1 MRHGFRLMMQKG
13 LSSRERKVALKTFHW
28 FIKESFNPEQWDEKQ
43 KRYVPI
49 KGMELPSWKHLTRG
63 GHLNGAPLQ
72 RGKWGQ
78 RLDHVDKKVGKDLL
92 FRRHGRS
99 ERLFVVQRTDT
110 VDVMNPVSGPKPDT
124 SGKGCVCNRC
134 LGGRYARSKLTEAD
148 LEHYA
153 TIGYTRG

>member
-1 MRHGFRLMMQKG
+1 MMQKG

-43 KRYVPI
+43 KRHVLI
-49 KGMELPSWKHLTRG
+49 KGVELPSWKHLTRG

-110 VDVMNPVSGPKPDT
+110 VETVRIKKFIQNVVQILNNSSFDRSVLKKFKILKSPGKPAVFD
-124 SGKGCVCNRC
+124 SN
-134 LGGRYARSKLTEAD
+134 
-148 LEHYA
+148 
-153 TIGYTRG
+153 